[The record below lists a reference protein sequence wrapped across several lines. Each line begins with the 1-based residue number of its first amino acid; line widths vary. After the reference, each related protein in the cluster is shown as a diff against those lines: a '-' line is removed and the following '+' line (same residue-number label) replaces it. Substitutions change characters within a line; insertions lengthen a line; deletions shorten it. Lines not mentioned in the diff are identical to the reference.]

1 MLLTCWTCRASI
13 PLKHLTVSQSTS
25 PAMDCQWWL
34 KWTIV
39 NWLLMRREIKNI
51 ALILITLIFLPLSQ
65 FVCFHC
71 QFLSPAGVIFF
82 SSGWSMR
89 FFRFWFYRFPWQ
101 QYPYIILGGENPMKV
116 ECLTQE
122 HNTATCPS
130 LELRALDIYP
140 SLPNISIHILPTV
153 L

>member
-1 MLLTCWTCRASI
+1 MFRNKCLESKEVYS
-13 PLKHLTVSQSTS
+13 PLDSAT
-25 PAMDCQWWL
+25 
-34 KWTIV
+34 
-39 NWLLMRREIKNI
+39 
-51 ALILITLIFLPLSQ
+51 ITLIFLPLSQ

-71 QFLSPAGVIFF
+71 QFLLAARVIFF

-89 FFRFWFYRFPWQ
+89 FFRFWFYIPPPPLVPRWDVSPLQVTPQHFIRFPWQ
-101 QYPYIILGGENPMKV
+101 QYPYIILGGENPVKV

-140 SLPNISIHILPTV
+140 SLPNISIHILPTA